1 VTPLASRP
9 RRSSGLAVVSF
20 DLMQIPSDELTE
32 SPPTSLSL
40 IKLRA
45 CGNYC
50 VIQITCE
57 HKVDLLLI
65 VRVDDKL

>member
-1 VTPLASRP
+1 MTPLASGP
-9 RRSSGLAVVSF
+9 HRSSGLAIVSF
-20 DLMQIPSDELTE
+20 DLVQIPSDELTE

-40 IKLRA
+40 IRLKA

-57 HKVDLLLI
+57 HKVDLFLI
-65 VRVDDKL
+65 FRVDDK